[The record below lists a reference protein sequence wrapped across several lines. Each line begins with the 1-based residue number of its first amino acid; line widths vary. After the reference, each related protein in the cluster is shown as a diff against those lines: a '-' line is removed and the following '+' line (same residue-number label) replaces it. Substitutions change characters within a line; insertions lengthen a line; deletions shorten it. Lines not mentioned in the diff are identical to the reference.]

1 MPVYASPADLPDGV
15 EASETVLLLASAL
28 VDEATLTAHY
38 QVDDDGLPVDPSILS
53 LLRAATIAQV
63 TYWDELGVDPVQG
76 AAGVVSQRQA
86 SSKSIGS
93 ASVAY
98 ESGEARTQ
106 ARVDALRSLGP
117 AATAA
122 LGALM
127 HGPVIVHG

>member
-28 VDEATLTAHY
+28 VDEATLTARY
-38 QVDDDGLPVDPSILS
+38 QVDDEGLPVDPGILS
-53 LLRAATIAQV
+53 LFRAATIAQAS
-63 TYWDELGVDPVQG
+63 YWHELGVDPVQG

-98 ESGEARTQ
+98 ESGEARNQ
-106 ARVDALRSLGP
+106 ARVEALRSLGP

-122 LGALM
+122 LGSLTR
-127 HGPVIVHG
+127 GPVIVHG